1 MVKMDGNP
9 TWYNGVAFQTE
20 EVNRKSNII
29 IKVVKGLFNMLV
41 QFQLLHEACFIGQ
54 YQHSHERIG
63 SWLDWEAIWEY
74 LKISWQ

>member
-1 MVKMDGNP
+1 METQPDIMGLPFKRS
-9 TWYNGVAFQTE
+9 

-54 YQHSHERIG
+54 YQHNERIG
-63 SWLDWEAIWEY
+63 LIRLRSY
-74 LKISWQ
+74 LGNT

>member
-1 MVKMDGNP
+1 METQPDIMGLPFK
-9 TWYNGVAFQTE
+9 
-20 EVNRKSNII
+20 RSKSIKV

-63 SWLDWEAIWEY
+63 VD
-74 LKISWQ
+74 